1 MRLTRTDGLPV
12 PDGIVTVTYL
22 GVELEVGYEVLE
34 PNESVGIDY
43 APMWALV
50 KGVDV
55 SLLISEIP
63 NAWERIADE
72 VFESVEGAF

>member
-1 MRLTRTDGLPV
+1 MRTDGLPI
-12 PDGIVTVTYL
+12 PDGITTVTYL

-72 VFESVEGAF
+72 VCESVEGPF

>member
-1 MRLTRTDGLPV
+1 MRTDGLPV

-63 NAWERIADE
+63 DAWDDIAAE
-72 VFESVEGAF
+72 IYESIEGVF

>member
-1 MRLTRTDGLPV
+1 MKLSRTDGLPV

-43 APMWALV
+43 VPMWALV

-55 SLLISEIP
+55 SLLINEIP
-63 NAWERIADE
+63 DAWDDIAAE
-72 VFESVEGAF
+72 IYELIEGVF